1 MNWQILKP
9 YIDDYELLGICYCGN
24 CKVSQTFFTI
34 SIMFLTKV
42 LSFYCSPEHAANNSV
57 YKNTNYSPQRTIR
70 EKSLKPIIRF
80 TLAVISKTLARIP
93 RPLNFKIALQI
104 RMYKQLIYNHFCWKF
119 DITNY
124 NLRKNRSIGYQFKS
138 YQK

>member
-1 MNWQILKP
+1 MKLALDLSSVI
-9 YIDDYELLGICYCGN
+9 YINPRIIDNYELGICFCGN

-80 TLAVISKTLARIP
+80 TLAVISNT
-93 RPLNFKIALQI
+93 
-104 RMYKQLIYNHFCWKF
+104 
-119 DITNY
+119 
-124 NLRKNRSIGYQFKS
+124 YQA
-138 YQK
+138 

>member
-9 YIDDYELLGICYCGN
+9 YEKIDNYELLGICYCGN

-57 YKNTNYSPQRTIR
+57 YKNTNYYPQRTIR

-93 RPLNFKIALQI
+93 RPLNLKIALQK
-104 RMYKQLIYNHFCWKF
+104 RVYKLLRHINISVWILILHVNKEYK
-119 DITNY
+119 Y
-124 NLRKNRSIGYQFKS
+124 R
-138 YQK
+138 